1 MKNIEEYFE
10 VKENNEKFKSSN
22 KRNKLD
28 ILLMCENENNKTIQL
43 IQQKFNDISRKHY
56 GDLDN
61 TVLIENVATD

>member
-28 ILLMCENENNKTIQL
+28 ILLMCENENNKTI
-43 IQQKFNDISRKHY
+43 
-56 GDLDN
+56 
-61 TVLIENVATD
+61 